1 MQIIHK
7 IDQLQESIATSK
19 TGGVRIG
26 LVPTMGALHEGHLK
40 LIREAKS
47 YCDMVV
53 VSIFVNP
60 TQFGPNED
68 LDKYPRTFESDAKMC
83 ENERV
88 DILFA
93 PSVAEMYP
101 DTQYLQIQV
110 HKLADTLCGATRPGH
125 FNGVLQVVNKFFQIV
140 QPDKAFFGQKD
151 IQQFV
156 LIQTMVNEFNIP
168 VELHAIPTV
177 RESDGLAL
185 SSRNRYLSDSDR
197 QIAPV
202 FYAQLQKVKIEI
214 ELNLS
219 EKLLKPEITNLE
231 FNQNLNRYMNS
242 LKRVQERIQ
251 FHKDKLTEIGF
262 KIDYLEVVDFKTL
275 QPVKSSSTVDKLII
289 AGAVY
294 IRKTRLIDNIIV
306 EIK

>member
-40 LIREAKS
+40 LISEAKS

-214 ELNLS
+214 ELILS
-219 EKLLKPEITNLE
+219 EKLLQPEITNLE
-231 FNQNLNRYMNS
+231 FNQNLNRYTNS
-242 LKRVQERIQ
+242 LKRVQEKIQ

-262 KIDYLEVVDFKTL
+262 KIDYLEMVDFKTL

>member
-214 ELNLS
+214 ELILS
-219 EKLLKPEITNLE
+219 EKLLQPEITNLE
-231 FNQNLNRYMNS
+231 FNQNLNRYTNS
-242 LKRVQERIQ
+242 LKRVQEKIQ

>member
-125 FNGVLQVVNKFFQIV
+125 FNGVLQVVNKFLQIV

-214 ELNLS
+214 ELILS
-219 EKLLKPEITNLE
+219 EKLLQPEITNLE
-231 FNQNLNRYMNS
+231 FNQNLNRYTNS
-242 LKRVQERIQ
+242 LKRVQEKIQ